1 MRTVHRLP
9 TLYTFYVM
17 YIRTLITYES
27 VKTFNPF
34 SHLESDHVDLVEEEK
49 IRKITHSYFTRF

>member
-1 MRTVHRLP
+1 MRIIDRLP
-9 TLYTFYVM
+9 TLCILCNVH
-17 YIRTLITYES
+17 IRTLITYES